1 MVIDTEGDIART
13 FAVDGMP
20 SGYLI
25 VGDGRV
31 REIHI
36 GFKKGDE
43 LGLAQSIKELLV
55 EVDAS

>member
-1 MVIDTEGDIART
+1 
-13 FAVDGMP
+13 MP

-25 VGDGRV
+25 DGDGRV

-43 LGLAQSIKELLV
+43 LGLAQSIKELLG
-55 EVDAS
+55 EMDAS